1 MTSSE
6 RFQLIN
12 QTIQKHDL
20 RRVTRYLCQ
29 IAEVSTSDYYR
40 WRSAEKAR
48 QLRETAD
55 QYDFQLIK
63 EHFES
68 SNGKVGVLVIKMR
81 LEKLNCCH
89 EFIKRFVA
97 SCVSS
102 GKTRLLLAEA
112 GFKQPM
118 SRKGNCW
125 DNIIFS
131 EQLFVSKIYFSPT
144 LST

>member
-68 SNGKVGVLVIKMR
+68 LNGKVGALVIIMR
-81 LEKLNCCH
+81 LEKLNGAVMNH
-89 EFIKRFVA
+89 KKIRRIMRKFGLVA
-97 SCVSS
+97 
-102 GKTRLLLAEA
+102 TIRQAN
-112 GFKQPM
+112 PY
-118 SRKGNCW
+118 RKMAKATQEHRTC
-125 DNIIFS
+125 
-131 EQLFVSKIYFSPT
+131 PT
-144 LST
+144 LLERQFDQ